1 MNLFFNF
8 LLIKPL
14 GLQGVAIG
22 TCLGYLVVC
31 LVRAN
36 DTKKEVHMDFDIT
49 RTILAVLVVLI
60 QCTVTI
66 VGGNVAIAVA
76 GVAAVAAVIVLYRSE
91 IFEICNKAVSMIR
104 RKE

>member
-1 MNLFFNF
+1 M
-8 LLIKPL
+8 
-14 GLQGVAIG
+14 
-22 TCLGYLVVC
+22 
-31 LVRAN
+31 
-36 DTKKEVHMDFDIT
+36 
-49 RTILAVLVVLI
+49 LI

-76 GVAAVAAVIVLYRSE
+76 GFAAVAAVIVLYRSE